1 MKRPKRPFPRLSDKQ
16 LANLNDSFPNGE
28 FSAPCWSAKPIVS
41 PAEIRTLLDYFR
53 LVGRTIRHVWTES
66 HDYAQTKDPLESTV
80 YDDLRERLGLS
91 ETEAK
96 AGSSIHSFDRRA
108 RIARCMEIDE
118 PFVIEFDSRET
129 FEIFVTDA
137 PTYRISMNRIPR
149 RLLENRFDNVNPNV
163 MFAPAL
169 GRTISAVDLRTVP
182 EGYDDETV
190 DAILLRLDDGNTL
203 EIQGWFDFLEVA
215 LLDRDEK
222 PLREAAEALLPGFFN
237 YEDLHIDRRTGFEA
251 KDSTLWF
258 GQKSRTK
265 LGKFAMVLTL
275 WGANGTVRNRALVD
289 RRDALG
295 LALGI
300 CTKCPDAFSA
310 RKPLDW
316 SREECFAVLDTGK
329 QLLAGPRLS
338 DNASPAARL
347 FFETPPSAWSIA
359 WNHNDEDR
367 MNIKR
372 NRQLLCLDEI
382 RRWISAALPPDRR
395 IRLEW

>member
-1 MKRPKRPFPRLSDKQ
+1 MKRPKRPFPILSDEQ
-16 LANLNDSFPNGE
+16 LAELNDSFSYE
-28 FSAPCWSAKPIVS
+28 EYRDDFWSAKPIVS
-41 PAEIRTLLDYFR
+41 PAEFRTLIDSFR
-53 LVGRTIRHVWTES
+53 LVGRKIRHLWTES
-66 HDYAQTKDPLESTV
+66 HEYRHATDSLESSI
-80 YDDLRERLGLS
+80 YDDLKDRLGLS
-91 ETEAK
+91 EAEAQ

-108 RIARCMEIDE
+108 RIARCMEIDM

-149 RLLENRFDNVNPNV
+149 RLVENSFGNVNPNV

-169 GRTISAVDLRTVP
+169 GRTITAVDLRIVW
-182 EGYDDETV
+182 EGTDNEGV
-190 DAILLRLDDGNTL
+190 EAILLRLDDGKTL
-203 EIQGWFDFLEVA
+203 EIEGWFDFLEVA
-215 LLDRDEK
+215 LLGRDGK
-222 PLREAAEALLPGFFN
+222 PLTEFVEALRHGFFN
-237 YEDLHIDRRTGFEA
+237 YEDLHDDRRTGFEA

-258 GQKSRTK
+258 GQKGRTK

-275 WGANGTVRNRALVD
+275 LSIKGTMRNRALVD

-300 CTKCPDAFSA
+300 CAKHPDAFSA
-310 RKPLDW
+310 RNPLDW

-329 QLLAGPRLS
+329 RLLAGSRLS

-359 WNHNDEDR
+359 WSHNDEDR

-382 RRWISAALPPDRR
+382 RRWISAALPPDGR